1 MTSESENIKN
11 MAVSEFM
18 TRNVKTIR
26 ENESVGQACKLMYQE
41 NIGSIVILRKDTG
54 VDETETSGTTIKNEI
69 PMGIVTERDIARM
82 VGFSD
87 KFFAD
92 MPVLEV
98 MSQPLITINPAAS
111 VKDAVSL
118 MEQKDIRRL
127 PIVDTKGQMVGIIT
141 AKDIFKPLMK
151 IFKQVAKDK
160 DLIPDGFDLLGLI
173 GIE

>member
-1 MTSESENIKN
+1 